1 MILLYPAHMDIIL
14 IAIPY
19 SNDVARWGAANGP
32 QAFIAARLPQTL
44 NAHGHVV
51 QHTIWIE
58 LPREKRTRDSVVNLG
73 YLAARTSDAVFGAI
87 KQGLFPLVLEGN
99 CTHCVGPAGGVARGF
114 GSAGIVWYDA
124 HGDMHTMQTTSTGL
138 LGGMPFGVCMG
149 WEFDDWRERA
159 GLHTPIATNAC
170 ALIGASDLDPEE
182 ENALNTHPIARL
194 DAKEMMH
201 DAGDRTSALLKP
213 RAANAEGWYLHFD
226 MDVAGTDE
234 VPGGLTPAPHW
245 PPRAELL
252 ASVAAT
258 ARSVPMR
265 CFGLAAYDPGGDPG
279 HKGAQLGIEVVC
291 AGLDA
296 VA

>member
-1 MILLYPAHMDIIL
+1 MDISL

-32 QAFIAARLPQTL
+32 QAFLDLGLAQALKTRGHQIKQT
-44 NAHGHVV
+44 
-51 QHTIWIE
+51 TWIE
-58 LPREKRTRDSVVNLG
+58 LPREKRARDTVVNLG
-73 YLAARTSDAVFGAI
+73 YLAARASAAVADAI
-87 KQGLFPLVLEGN
+87 QSGLFPLVLEGN
-99 CTHCVGPAGGVARGF
+99 CTHCVGPAGGVARAL
-114 GSAGIVWYDA
+114 GSAGIAWYDA

-159 GLHTPIATNAC
+159 GLHTPVSENAC
-170 ALIGASDLDPEE
+170 ALLGASDLDPEE
-182 ENALNTHPIARL
+182 EEALNAHPIARL
-194 DAKEMMH
+194 DAQDMQR
-201 DAGDRTSALLKP
+201 DAGDKTYALLAP
-213 RAANAEGWYLHFD
+213 RAANAAGWYLHFD

-279 HKGAQLGIEVVC
+279 RKGAKLGIEVVC
-291 AGLDA
+291 AALE
-296 VA
+296 

>member
-1 MILLYPAHMDIIL
+1 MDISL

-32 QAFIAARLPQTL
+32 KAFLDFGLEPTL
-44 NAHGHVV
+44 AAHGHPIK
-51 QHTIWIE
+51 QTTWIE

-73 YLAARTSDAVFGAI
+73 YLAARASDAVAAAI
-87 KQGLFPLVLEGN
+87 SQGLFPLVLEGN
-99 CTHCVGPAGGVARGF
+99 CTHCVGPAGGVARAL
-114 GSAGIVWYDA
+114 GSAGIAWYDA

-138 LGGMPFGVCMG
+138 LGGMPFAVCMG

-159 GLHTPIATNAC
+159 GLHTPVSEMAC
-170 ALIGASDLDPEE
+170 ALFGASDLDPEE
-182 ENALNTHPIARL
+182 ENALGAHPLGRL
-194 DAKEMMH
+194 DAKDMMR
-201 DAGDRTSALLKP
+201 DAGDKTSALLSP
-213 RAANAEGWYLHFD
+213 RAGNAAGWYLHFD

-279 HKGAQLGIEVVC
+279 RKGAQLGVDVVC
-291 AGLDA
+291 AALDE
-296 VA
+296 VV

>member
-1 MILLYPAHMDIIL
+1 MCYTVRMDICL

-32 QAFIAARLPQTL
+32 QAFVAAGLVETL
-44 NAHGHVV
+44 AAHGHPVR
-51 QHTIWIE
+51 QTDWIE
-58 LPREKRTRDSVVNLG
+58 LPRNKRTRDSVVNLG
-73 YLAARTSDAVFGAI
+73 YLAARASDAVCVATER
-87 KQGLFPLVLEGN
+87 GLFPLVLEGN
-99 CTHCVGPAGGVARGF
+99 CTHCVGPVGGVARAF

-159 GLHTPIATNAC
+159 GLHAPVSERAC
-170 ALIGASDLDPEE
+170 ALLGASDLDPEE
-182 ENALNTHPIARL
+182 IHALNTHPIARL
-194 DAKEMMH
+194 DASEMMH
-201 DAGDRTSALLKP
+201 DAGNNTSALLKP
-213 RAANAEGWYLHFD
+213 RATEATGWYLHFD

-245 PPRAELL
+245 PPRAELI

-258 ARSVPMR
+258 ARSLPLR
-265 CFGLAAYDPGGDPG
+265 CFGLAAYDPGGDPQRR
-279 HKGAQLGIEVVC
+279 GAQLGIDVVC
-291 AGLDA
+291 AALD
-296 VA
+296 VTT